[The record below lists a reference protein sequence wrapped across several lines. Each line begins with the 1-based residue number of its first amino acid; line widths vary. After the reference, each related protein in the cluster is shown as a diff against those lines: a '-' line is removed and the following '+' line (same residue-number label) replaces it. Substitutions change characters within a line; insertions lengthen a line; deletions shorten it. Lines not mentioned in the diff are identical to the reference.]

1 MSMRRLALL
10 ALGSQALAPVP
21 AAHAQPAPYHRYY
34 TLATPHFRVH
44 VAAGLEREG
53 RVAAAAA
60 EHAYAQLAR
69 ELVEPRGPIDLV
81 VSDDADYS
89 NGFATPFPSNRIV
102 VYAAPPVEN
111 RGLRLNAD
119 WLSIVIT
126 HELTHIFHLD
136 RSRGI
141 WSLAQHVF
149 GRAPFLFPNAYG
161 PAWLTEGLAVYY
173 ESHLTTGG
181 RLRDAEHTMIA
192 RAAARERML
201 PRLDQ
206 LSSGTSRFPG
216 GEGVYAYGSL
226 FVDYLGRTR
235 GDSAIR
241 RFVEA
246 QSAQL
251 VPYTLDRTASEGFGV
266 SFRAA
271 FDTWRDSVLRSAGE
285 RVPPLPGW
293 RELSRRGYYASSPRW
308 LNDSTVVYTG
318 TDGRETNAAYALTTA
333 GAQTRLGRRDASGA
347 NAVLPGGQLLF
358 AQLDF
363 TAPDQLRSDLYRASH
378 DGHVERLTHGAR
390 LIQPDARRDG
400 VIVAVQLAAARAS
413 LVLLDPDGRLLR
425 VLRAAGP
432 DETWSEPR
440 WSPDGR
446 RIAVAHRR
454 HGGAFSIEVI
464 SPDESGYV
472 DVARSN
478 AILSS
483 PSWSPDG
490 ERILYTTE
498 EGGSPQLAIASAG
511 WRIVRDEGGVA
522 LLTPELSPSGRLLA
536 ATTLRADGYHVGV
549 APAAI
554 AEPQAPAPA
563 RTDTATITPAD
574 TEALARGDYA
584 PYSAWSSARPRYWY
598 PLIEPGVA
606 NDTRLGFTTS
616 GADVVDRWAYSA
628 YAALPTSGRF
638 AIAGFALRYAG
649 FRHPYV
655 DVSLSQDWTTLG
667 VATDANDV
675 VVGEVFKRTRDA
687 SLALTFARPR
697 VRTFT
702 SFTAGVGS
710 EWRAFGTTPE
720 PLLAQLDTSF
730 HHGYTFPRLFASAV
744 WANTQRPPLSISP
757 EDGVSLGATLRERF
771 RTDAPSSTASASV
784 VGTVQ
789 GYKSL
794 DLPGF
799 AHHVLALRVAGG
811 VADSRAATAFE
822 VGGTSGSVIEVVPGY
837 TVGEGRRT
845 FGVRG
850 FPSASVYGTAAL
862 GASLEYRA
870 PLSMNARGLGLLPFF
885 FDHSSLTAFTDAGVA
900 TCAAKPLYVGICSP
914 APSIGHTIASAGLE
928 LGLAA
933 AVLDWDTPQQFRL
946 GLAVPIAGRENT
958 TAKTVSAYLAFGLSY

>member
-1 MSMRRLALL
+1 MSIRLALVALGIL
-10 ALGSQALAPVP
+10 ALVPALAV
-21 AAHAQPAPYHRYY
+21 HAQPAPYHRYR

-60 EHAYAQLAR
+60 EHAYAELAR

-102 VYAAPPVEN
+102 VYATPPVES
-111 RGLRLNAD
+111 RGLRLNPD

-136 RSRGI
+136 RTRGI

-149 GRAPFLFPNAYG
+149 GRAPFLFPNSYA

-173 ESHLTTGG
+173 ESRLTTGG

-206 LSSGTSRFPG
+206 LSSGTSRFPA

-226 FVDYLGRTR
+226 FVDYLGRTQ

-241 RFVEA
+241 HLVEA

-251 VPYTLDRTASEGFGV
+251 VPFTLDRVASEAFGV
-266 SFRAA
+266 SFSSA
-271 FDTWRDSVLRSAGE
+271 FGAWRDSVLRAAGE

-293 RELSRRGYYASSPRW
+293 RELTRHGYYASSPRW
-308 LNDSTVVYTG
+308 LNDSTIVYTG
-318 TDGRETNAAYALTTA
+318 TDGRETNAAYALTTG
-333 GAQTRLGRRDASGA
+333 GARARLGRRDASGA

-358 AQLDF
+358 AQFDF
-363 TAPDQLRSDLYRASH
+363 TAREQLRSDLYRASH
-378 DGHVERLTHGAR
+378 DGHVERLTRGAR
-390 LIQPDARRDG
+390 LIQPDARADG
-400 VIVAVQLAAARAS
+400 TIVAVQLAATRAS
-413 LVLLDPDGRLLR
+413 LVLLDANGRLLR

-446 RIAVAHRR
+446 RIAVSHRR
-454 HGGAFSIEVI
+454 HGGTFSIEVI
-464 SPDESGYV
+464 SPDAPGYV
-472 DVARSN
+472 EVARSG

-490 ERILYTTE
+490 ERILYITE
-498 EGGSPQLAIASAG
+498 ERGSPQLAIASAG

-522 LLTPELSPSGRLLA
+522 LLTPELSPDGRLLA

-554 AEPQAPAPA
+554 AEPQAPPPA
-563 RTDTATITPAD
+563 RTDTAAIAAAD
-574 TEALARGDYA
+574 TEALARGDYTS
-584 PYSAWSSARPRYWY
+584 YGAWSSARPRYWY

-616 GADVVDRWAYSA
+616 GADVVNRWLYSA

-638 AIAGFALRYAG
+638 AVAGFALRYAG
-649 FRHPYV
+649 FRRPYV
-655 DVSLSQDWTTLG
+655 DVSLSQDWTSLG
-667 VATDANDV
+667 VATDASDV

-687 SLALTFARPR
+687 SFALSFARPR

-702 SFTAGVGS
+702 SVTAGVGS
-710 EWRAFGTTPE
+710 EWRSFATTPE
-720 PLLAQLDTSF
+720 PLLAQLDQSF
-730 HHGYTFPRLFASAV
+730 HRGYTFPRLFASAV
-744 WANTQRPPLSISP
+744 WANTERPPLSISA
-757 EDGVSLGATLRERF
+757 EDGVSAGVTLRERF
-771 RTDAPSSTASASV
+771 RTDAPSNTASASV
-784 VGTVQ
+784 VGSVQ

-799 AHHVLALRVAGG
+799 AHHVLALRLAGG

-822 VGGTSGSVIEVVPGY
+822 VGGTSGNVIEVVPGY

-850 FPSASVYGTAAL
+850 FPSASVYGTAAA

-870 PLSMNARGLGLLPFF
+870 PLSMNTRGLGMLPFF

-900 TCAAKPLYVGICSP
+900 TCAAKPLYAGICSP
-914 APSIGHTIASAGLE
+914 APLIGHTIASAGLE

-933 AVLDWDTPQQFRL
+933 AVLDWDTPQQFRVGVAL
-946 GLAVPIAGRENT
+946 PIAGRELT
-958 TAKTVSAYLAFGLSY
+958 RAKQVSAYLAFGLSY